1 MFSYQLY
8 KNKEGRMI
16 YTSKAKYRDLQTKSG
31 RIKKIE
37 LMYQIEAYDLY
48 IFIRLFNLDLKNIFI
63 FLKSRIG
70 HLIYYFGSSILKKE
84 ISLKTYYHSIKSI
97 IYPFIN
103 INSIIKGDLSFYEN
117 DFPIK

>member
-31 RIKKIE
+31 RLKKIE
-37 LMYQIEAYDLY
+37 LMYQIEASDLY
-48 IFIRLFNLDLKNIFI
+48 IFIRLFNLNLKNIFI

-70 HLIYYFGSSILKKE
+70 HLLINLMRLFTKKKLSLRNLFYALHSILYPF
-84 ISLKTYYHSIKSI
+84 LNFKSI
-97 IYPFIN
+97 L
-103 INSIIKGDLSFYEN
+103 SGDLTFYEK
-117 DFPIK
+117 DFPIT

>member
-31 RIKKIE
+31 RLKKIE

-70 HLIYYFGSSILKKE
+70 HLIYYFGCSILKKE